1 MKRRCDFGEINV
13 FMLVSG
19 FSLFMLHNPVTAANV
34 FGMSLAIFGVL
45 LYNKAKLDAHR
56 QKELPTYH
64 TISAQGDS
72 MANEVSKPPFTL
84 SKTANGF
91 SKPNNILFEHVFSNN
106 NNNNNSHYIP
116 LVHS

>member
-1 MKRRCDFGEINV
+1 MKFS
-13 FMLVSG
+13 FPTPAVSG

-56 QKELPTYH
+56 RKELPTYH
-64 TISAQGDS
+64 VVSTQGDS
-72 MANEVSKPPFTL
+72 ITSEVSKPPFML
-84 SKTANGF
+84 GKTANGF

-106 NNNNNSHYIP
+106 NNNNSHYIP